1 MGKAVF
7 LVTGG
12 SRGIGAAIARAAGA
26 AGHAVVLSYVGGAEA
41 AQQIVADIEVGGGE
55 ARAVRADTSSLADV
69 ESLFAA
75 VDAMGRLGAMVYNGG
90 ITGTP
95 SRLEAADP
103 ATIERVIA
111 VNLTGAMLCARAAI
125 PRMSTRQ
132 GGQGGAI
139 VFMSSRATA
148 YGAPG
153 ECVWYAASK
162 GGIDAL
168 SLGLSRELGMDGIRV
183 NAVSPGPIDTGMLSD
198 EKRRSALALS
208 PIGRI
213 GTPQEAAAAVMFLAS
228 DAASF
233 ITGANLAVSGGR

>member
-1 MGKAVF
+1 MSAPVF

-12 SRGIGAAIARAAGA
+12 SRGIGAAISRSAARAGYR
-26 AGHAVVLSYVGGAEA
+26 VVLTYVSHGEQAEDVA
-41 AQQIVADIEVGGGE
+41 RQIRADGGE
-55 ARAVRADTSSLADV
+55 ATAVQADTSQADEVDALFRAIDAAGSLA
-69 ESLFAA
+69 
-75 VDAMGRLGAMVYNGG
+75 AMVYNGG
-90 ITGTP
+90 ITGAP

-103 ATIERVIA
+103 ATLARVID
-111 VNLTGAMLCARAAI
+111 VNLVGAMLCARAAI

-148 YGAPG
+148 YGSPG

-168 SLGLSRELGMDGIRV
+168 SLGLSREVGLDGIRV
-183 NAVSPGPIDTGMLSD
+183 NAVSPGPIDTGMLSE
-198 EKRRSALALS
+198 EKRKSALALS

-213 GTPQEAAAAVMFLAS
+213 GTPEEAAAAVMFLVS
-228 DAASF
+228 DDASF
-233 ITGANLAVSGGR
+233 ITGANLAVAGGR